1 MEARV
6 LGGVEAD
13 VFKQILVAKLSTGFT
28 RFTCV
33 LYILLH
39 RSDLTIWQKKSNMLT
54 SAGFLQMSAIYST

>member
-6 LGGVEAD
+6 LGVVEAD
-13 VFKQILVAKLSTGFT
+13 VFKQILVAKLWTGFT

-39 RSDLTIWQKKSNMLT
+39 RSDLTIWKN
-54 SAGFLQMSAIYST
+54 

>member
-13 VFKQILVAKLSTGFT
+13 VFKQIVVAKLSTGFT

-33 LYILLH
+33 LYIFY
-39 RSDLTIWQKKSNMLT
+39 T
-54 SAGFLQMSAIYST
+54 SAPLRPHNLAKLVEYVNFCRLFANVFNV